1 MRAVVALALGMLA
14 AGCFDPDYPV
24 GVACDPSGWCPPGQR
39 CTVTNMCVSDSDAGQ
54 TGGDGGPGIDAT
66 EGLGNLVGIDIG
78 ADVTI
83 AVDGTHQFVVIGI
96 YENGMEQIDD
106 FAIWESTDNNIMFV
120 DFMGVAKGQSPGT
133 ATARA
138 RYDGRVDTAL
148 VTVTP

>member
-1 MRAVVALALGMLA
+1 MRAAVVFALLA
-14 AGCFDPDYPV
+14 VGCFNPDYPV

-39 CTVTNMCVSDSDAGQ
+39 CTVTNMCVDDADAGQ
-54 TGGDGGPGIDAT
+54 AGGDGGGAGIDAT

-83 AVDGTHQFVVIGI
+83 AVDATHQFVVIGI

-106 FAIWESTDNNIMFV
+106 FAIWESTDNNVMFI
-120 DFMGVAKGQSPGT
+120 DFMGVAKGQAPGT

-138 RYDGRVDTAL
+138 RYGGRVDTAI